1 MSTPPPGR
9 TPAQRDPLKLLSAIL
24 TGLVLGFFAVLF
36 AQRMLPWH
44 EQDRTP
50 AYTDSASRQSMDK
63 PRAAAVP
70 AAKPAAPVRHAEM
83 VPPPASKPAPGEG
96 KIPGKDDSLAPAAP
110 IPASGKPETVSEA
123 PKPAAAGPDQRS
135 KAGSEPAKPS
145 AAEAPPPA
153 KAETAAVPVLVP
165 ASSAKPAKSLSA
177 EEMTAALQP
186 LLSYK
191 ISGEDAKAVKEAFE
205 AAGRE
210 DSDDARAA
218 IKKIADPS
226 AKNFANWRR
235 LRQLQTDVQEG
246 IAFRLAH
253 PLFPDLPQDGA
264 NEKALFLS
272 NAPAAAVLKFYVNR
286 QPLTGA
292 GHASLGGALLET
304 GERERGLA
312 MIKFAWGRYVLDP
325 AVEEKFRAR
334 FGAILN
340 ENDRRRHEQLLKV
353 HAALKDDPG
362 KDSEVRGR
370 VRGLRAALKARA
382 KTKARRG
389 RPVPQKARHGNRRRR
404 SDAGDGSP
412 MLREAAVAGKARAF
426 RVASLVEPVRYR
438 YRRPAAASEDK
449 DGKKAPDKDAGTLQ
463 SKAAANAFKLA
474 KEVVGGPGTLLA
486 RLKALRRE
494 NADDDLWSLLRSIDP
509 DSADLAAPDVW
520 WEFRRSEV
528 RRALLQDHPRT
539 AYAIAKMHGPL
550 NGENLSEAEFMA
562 GWIALR
568 FVHDPLLAVH
578 HFEASRVAGF
588 SRTEARAAYWLGRAK
603 LEVGASKA
611 AQRYFAEA
619 ASRFYTYYGGLARQ
633 AVQRANVCEFRAP
646 AAPSPREIEAFVNE
660 DAFRGVMIAK
670 QLDME
675 PALNAYILDLARQL
689 RDPVQMTLVL
699 ELAQRVTGPH
709 VAVRAAKIA
718 LLRGFPVEAY
728 AFPALLPKYSEAGD
742 NAKLE
747 AALLNALTRQES
759 EFYTGTISPVGAR
772 GLMQLMPQTARQ
784 VAASAKMKYELARLV
799 SDPSYNV
806 TLGSVFL
813 AQLVSAYGGSYV
825 LSLAAYN
832 AGPGRV
838 AEWIKEFGDP
848 RDKNVDPVDW
858 VERIPFTETRQYVQ
872 KILESVQLY
881 RCGFESSKPGFQ
893 LMEDLHR
900 GRPGKIP
907 DLEDIAGSGSDE
919 AP

>member
-1 MSTPPPGR
+1 M
-9 TPAQRDPLKLLSAIL
+9 APL
-24 TGLVLGFFAVLF
+24 
-36 AQRMLPWH
+36 
-44 EQDRTP
+44 
-50 AYTDSASRQSMDK
+50 
-63 PRAAAVP
+63 
-70 AAKPAAPVRHAEM
+70 
-83 VPPPASKPAPGEG
+83 PASKPAPEES
-96 KIPGKDDSLAPAAP
+96 KSPAKDNSPAPATPVSA
-110 IPASGKPETVSEA
+110 KPGTGSET
-123 PKPAAAGPDQRS
+123 PKPAAAGSAQQS

-145 AAEAPPPA
+145 AAEAAQPA
-153 KAETAAVPVLVP
+153 KAEPAPVPVLVP
-165 ASSAKPAKSLSA
+165 ASTARPGKALPAEA
-177 EEMTAALQP
+177 MTAALQP
-186 LLSYK
+186 LLAFK
-191 ISGEDAKAVKEAFE
+191 IGEEDAKAVKEAFE

-226 AKNFANWRR
+226 ARNFAEWRR
-235 LRQLQTDVQEG
+235 LRQLETDLQEG

-253 PLFPDLPQDGA
+253 PLYPDLPQDGA
-264 NEKALFLS
+264 NEKELFLS

-325 AVEEKFRAR
+325 AVEEKFRSR
-334 FGAILN
+334 FGALLN
-340 ENDRRRHEQLLKV
+340 ENDRRRREQLLKV

-362 KDSEVRGR
+362 KDLEVRG
-370 VRGLRAALKARA
+370 RGLRAAMKAKAR
-382 KTKARRG
+382 ARRG
-389 RPVPQKARHGNRRRR
+389 RVAPHKALHRNRRRR
-404 SDAGDGSP
+404 ADAGEGSLL
-412 MLREAAVAGKARAF
+412 LREAAATGKARAF

-449 DGKKAPDKDAGTLQ
+449 DDGKKAPDKGAGTLQ

-474 KEVVGGPGTLLA
+474 KEVVGGPGTMLA

-539 AYAIAKMHGPL
+539 AYAIAKTHGPL

-603 LEVGASKA
+603 LEVGASKE

-633 AVQRANVCEFRAP
+633 AVQRGNVCEFRAP

-747 AALLNALTRQES
+747 PALLNALTRQES

-784 VAASAKMKYELARLV
+784 VAASAKMKYELSRLV

-825 LSLAAYN
+825 LTLAAYN

-893 LMEDLHR
+893 LVEDLHR

-907 DLEDIAGSGSDE
+907 ELEDIAGSGSDE

>member
-9 TPAQRDPLKLLSAIL
+9 TPLPRDPLKLLSAIL

-36 AQRMLPWH
+36 AQRMLPRQ
-44 EQDRTP
+44 EQDQP
-50 AYTDSASRQSMDK
+50 LAHTDAASRQPMDK

-83 VPPPASKPAPGEG
+83 APLPASKPAPEES
-96 KIPGKDDSLAPAAP
+96 KSPAKDNSPAPATLVSA
-110 IPASGKPETVSEA
+110 KPGTGSET
-123 PKPAAAGPDQRS
+123 PKPSAAAGSAQQS

-145 AAEAPPPA
+145 AAEAAQPA
-153 KAETAAVPVLVP
+153 KAEPAAVPVLVP
-165 ASSAKPAKSLSA
+165 ASTARPGKALPAEA
-177 EEMTAALQP
+177 MTAALQP
-186 LLSYK
+186 LLAFK
-191 ISGEDAKAVKEAFE
+191 IGEEDAKAVKEAFE

-226 AKNFANWRR
+226 ARNFAEWRR
-235 LRQLQTDVQEG
+235 LRQLQTDLQDG

-253 PLFPDLPQDGA
+253 PLYPDLPQDGA
-264 NEKALFLS
+264 NEKELFLS

-286 QPLTGA
+286 QPLSGA

-325 AVEEKFRAR
+325 AVEEKFRSR
-334 FGAILN
+334 FGALLN
-340 ENDRRRHEQLLKV
+340 DNDRRRREQLLKV

-362 KDSEVRGR
+362 KDLEVRGR
-370 VRGLRAALKARA
+370 GLGAAMKAKAR
-382 KTKARRG
+382 ARRG
-389 RPVPQKARHGNRRRR
+389 RVAPHKALHRNRRRA
-404 SDAGDGSP
+404 DAGEGSLL
-412 MLREAAVAGKARAF
+412 LREAAATGKARAF
-426 RVASLVEPVRYR
+426 RVASLAEPVRYR
-438 YRRPAAASEDK
+438 YRRPAAANEDK
-449 DGKKAPDKDAGTLQ
+449 DDGKKAPDKGAGTLQ

-474 KEVVGGPGTLLA
+474 KEVVGGPGTMLA

-539 AYAIAKMHGPL
+539 AYAIAKTHGPL

-578 HFEASRVAGF
+578 HFEASRIAGF

-603 LEVGASKA
+603 LEVGASKE
-611 AQRYFAEA
+611 AQRYFAGA

-646 AAPSPREIEAFVNE
+646 VAPSPREVEAFVNE
-660 DAFRGVMIAK
+660 DAFKAVMIAK
-670 QLDME
+670 QLDLDGV
-675 PALNAYILDLARQL
+675 LNAYILDLARQL
-689 RDPVQMTLVL
+689 RDPAQMTLVL

-718 LLRGFPVEAY
+718 LLRGFPAEAY
-728 AFPALLPKYSEAGD
+728 AFPALLPKYSEAGG

-747 AALLNALTRQES
+747 PALLNALTRQES

-813 AQLVSAYGGSYV
+813 AQLVSAYSGSYV
-825 LSLAAYN
+825 LTLAAYN

-848 RDKNVDPVDW
+848 RDKAVDPVDW

-893 LMEDLHR
+893 LVEDLHR

-919 AP
+919 VP

>member
-1 MSTPPPGR
+1 MRKCCRCLRASPRRKEGKTPPKEYS
-9 TPAQRDPLKLLSAIL
+9 PA
-24 TGLVLGFFAVLF
+24 
-36 AQRMLPWH
+36 
-44 EQDRTP
+44 
-50 AYTDSASRQSMDK
+50 
-63 PRAAAVP
+63 
-70 AAKPAAPVRHAEM
+70 PAAPV
-83 VPPPASKPAPGEG
+83 
-96 KIPGKDDSLAPAAP
+96 
-110 IPASGKPETVSEA
+110 PASGKPETASET
-123 PKPAAAGPDQRS
+123 PKPAAAGPAQQA
-135 KAGSEPAKPS
+135 KVAETPKPA
-145 AAEAPPPA
+145 AAEALHPA
-153 KAETAAVPVLVP
+153 KAETAPVPVLVP
-165 ASSAKPAKSLSA
+165 ASSARPVKALSA

-186 LLSYK
+186 LLSFK
-191 ISGEDAKAVKEAFE
+191 IGDEDAKAVKEAFE

-210 DSDDARAA
+210 DDDDARAA
-218 IKKIADPS
+218 IKKIANPA
-226 AKNFANWRR
+226 AKTFAEWKR
-235 LRQLQTDVQEG
+235 LRRPQGDILQEG

-253 PLFPDLPQDGA
+253 PLFPELPQDGT

-312 MIKFAWGRYVLDP
+312 LIKFAWGRYMMDP
-325 AVEEKFRAR
+325 AVEEKFRSR
-334 FGAILN
+334 FGALLS
-340 ENDRRRHEQLLKV
+340 EHDRRRREQLV
-353 HAALKDDPG
+353 AVQAAYKDDPG
-362 KDSEVRGR
+362 KNSLVRGR
-370 VRGLRAALKARA
+370 VLRAAFKARA
-382 KTKARRG
+382 RAKRVRG
-389 RPVPQKARHGNRRRR
+389 VPHKVQQRYRRRR
-404 SDAGDGSP
+404 ADAGEG
-412 MLREAAVAGKARAF
+412 MQLLRGAAVTGRARALG
-426 RVASLVEPVRYR
+426 VTSLVEPVRYR
-438 YRRPAAASEDK
+438 YRRPAAPAEDK
-449 DGKKAPDKDAGTLQ
+449 DEKKATEKAAGTLQ

-474 KEVVGGPGTLLA
+474 KEVVGGPGTMLA

-494 NADDDLWSLLRSIDP
+494 NADDDLWSLLRSLNP
-509 DSADLAAPDVW
+509 NAADLADPDHW

-528 RRALLQDHPRT
+528 RRALSQDHPRT
-539 AYAIAKMHGPL
+539 AYAIARAHGPL
-550 NGENLSEAEFMA
+550 DGENLSDAEFMA
-562 GWIALR
+562 GWVALR

-578 HFEASRVAGF
+578 HFEASRVPGY

-603 LEVGASKA
+603 LEVGASKV

-633 AVQRANVCEFRAP
+633 ASLRANVCEFRAP
-646 AAPSPREIEAFVNE
+646 TAPSPRAIEAFVNE
-660 DAFRGVMIAK
+660 DAFKAVAIAK
-670 QLDME
+670 QLDLDGV
-675 PALNAYILDLARQL
+675 LNAYILDLARQL
-689 RDPVQMTLVL
+689 RDPEQMTLAM

-747 AALLNALTRQES
+747 PALLNALTRQES
-759 EFYTGTISPVGAR
+759 EFYTGTVSPVGAR

-784 VAASAKMKYELARLV
+784 VAASAKMKYELGRLV

-813 AQLVSAYGGSYV
+813 AQLVNAYSGSYV
-825 LSLAAYN
+825 LTLAAYN

-838 AEWIKEFGDP
+838 ADWIKEYGDP
-848 RDKNVDPVDW
+848 RNKTVDPVDW

-893 LMEDLHR
+893 LVEDLHR
-900 GRPGKIP
+900 GRPGKVP

>member
-9 TPAQRDPLKLLSAIL
+9 TPAPRDPLKLLSAIL

-36 AQRMLPWH
+36 AQRMLPRQ
-44 EQDRTP
+44 EQDQTL
-50 AYTDSASRQSMDK
+50 AHTDAASRQPMAK

-83 VPPPASKPAPGEG
+83 VPPPPSKPAPAEG
-96 KIPGKDDSLAPAAP
+96 KITAKDNSPATAAP
-110 IPASGKPETVSEA
+110 VPASGKSESASET
-123 PKPAAAGPDQRS
+123 PKPAAAGPVQQS
-135 KAGSEPAKPS
+135 QAGSEPAKPS

-153 KAETAAVPVLVP
+153 KAEAAPVPVLVP
-165 ASSAKPAKSLSA
+165 ASSARPVKALSA

-186 LLSYK
+186 LLSFK
-191 ISGEDAKAVKEAFE
+191 IAGEDAKAVKEAFE

-226 AKNFANWRR
+226 AKNFAEWRR
-235 LRQLQTDVQEG
+235 LRQLQTDLQEG
-246 IAFRLAH
+246 FAFRLAH
-253 PLFPDLPQDGA
+253 PLYPDLPQDGA

-286 QPLTGA
+286 QPLSGA

-312 MIKFAWGRYVLDP
+312 MIEFAWGRYVLDP
-325 AVEEKFRAR
+325 AVEEKFRSR
-334 FGAILN
+334 FGALLN
-340 ENDRRRHEQLLKV
+340 ENDRRRREQLLKV

-370 VRGLRAALKARA
+370 GLRAAMKARA
-382 KTKARRG
+382 RARRG
-389 RPVPQKARHGNRRRR
+389 RVAPRRKVLHRNRRLRT
-404 SDAGDGSP
+404 DAGDGSLL
-412 MLREAAVAGKARAF
+412 LREAAATGKARAF

-449 DGKKAPDKDAGTLQ
+449 DDGKKTPDKGAGTLQ

-474 KEVVGGPGTLLA
+474 KEVVGGPGTMLA

-509 DSADLAAPDVW
+509 NAADLAAPDLW
-520 WEFRRSEV
+520 WEFRRGEV

-539 AYAIAKMHGPL
+539 AYAIAMAHGPL
-550 NGENLSEAEFMA
+550 EGENLSEAEFMA

-578 HFEASRVAGF
+578 HFQASRVAGF

-603 LEVGASKA
+603 LEVGAAKE

-646 AAPSPREIEAFVNE
+646 VAPSAREVEAFVNE
-660 DAFRGVMIAK
+660 DAFKAVMIAK
-670 QLDME
+670 QLDLDGV
-675 PALNAYILDLARQL
+675 LNAYILDLARQL
-689 RDPVQMTLVL
+689 RDPAQMTLVL

-718 LLRGFPVEAY
+718 LLRGFPAEAY

-747 AALLNALTRQES
+747 PALLNALTRQES

-813 AQLVSAYGGSYV
+813 AQLVSAYRGSYV
-825 LSLAAYN
+825 LTLAAYN

-848 RDKNVDPVDW
+848 RDKDVDPVDW

-893 LMEDLHR
+893 LVEDLHR

>member
-1 MSTPPPGR
+1 MR
-9 TPAQRDPLKLLSAIL
+9 
-24 TGLVLGFFAVLF
+24 
-36 AQRMLPWH
+36 
-44 EQDRTP
+44 
-50 AYTDSASRQSMDK
+50 
-63 PRAAAVP
+63 
-70 AAKPAAPVRHAEM
+70 
-83 VPPPASKPAPGEG
+83 
-96 KIPGKDDSLAPAAP
+96 
-110 IPASGKPETVSEA
+110 
-123 PKPAAAGPDQRS
+123 
-135 KAGSEPAKPS
+135 
-145 AAEAPPPA
+145 
-153 KAETAAVPVLVP
+153 
-165 ASSAKPAKSLSA
+165 
-177 EEMTAALQP
+177 
-186 LLSYK
+186 
-191 ISGEDAKAVKEAFE
+191 
-205 AAGRE
+205 
-210 DSDDARAA
+210 
-218 IKKIADPS
+218 
-226 AKNFANWRR
+226 
-235 LRQLQTDVQEG
+235 
-246 IAFRLAH
+246 
-253 PLFPDLPQDGA
+253 
-264 NEKALFLS
+264 
-272 NAPAAAVLKFYVNR
+272 
-286 QPLTGA
+286 
-292 GHASLGGALLET
+292 SLGGALLET

-325 AVEEKFRAR
+325 AVEEKFRSR
-334 FGAILN
+334 FGALLN
-340 ENDRRRHEQLLKV
+340 ENDRRRREQLLKV

-370 VRGLRAALKARA
+370 GLRAAMKARA
-382 KTKARRG
+382 RARRG
-389 RPVPQKARHGNRRRR
+389 RAAPHKALHRNRRRR
-404 SDAGDGSP
+404 ADAGEGSLL
-412 MLREAAVAGKARAF
+412 LREAAAAGKARAF

-449 DGKKAPDKDAGTLQ
+449 DDGKKAPDKGAGTLQ

-474 KEVVGGPGTLLA
+474 KEVVGGPGTMLA

-494 NADDDLWSLLRSIDP
+494 NADDDLWSLLRSLDP
-509 DSADLAAPDVW
+509 NAADLAAPDVW

-539 AYAIAKMHGPL
+539 AYAIAKAHGPL
-550 NGENLSEAEFMA
+550 EGENLSEAEFMA

-578 HFEASRVAGF
+578 HFQASRVAGF

-603 LEVGASKA
+603 LEVGASKEA
-611 AQRYFAEA
+611 RRYFAEA

-646 AAPSPREIEAFVNE
+646 VAPSAREVEAFVNE
-660 DAFRGVMIAK
+660 DAFKAVMIAK
-670 QLDME
+670 QLDLDGV
-675 PALNAYILDLARQL
+675 LNAYILDLARQL
-689 RDPVQMTLVL
+689 RDPAQMTLVL

-718 LLRGFPVEAY
+718 LLRGFPAEAY

-747 AALLNALTRQES
+747 PALLNALTRQES

-825 LSLAAYN
+825 LTLAAYN

-848 RDKNVDPVDW
+848 RDKDVDPVDW

-893 LMEDLHR
+893 LVEDLHR
-900 GRPGKIP
+900 GDRARSPIWRISQDLARMRPH
-907 DLEDIAGSGSDE
+907 DFF
-919 AP
+919 

>member
-36 AQRMLPWH
+36 AQRMLPRQ
-44 EQDRTP
+44 EQDQTLAHTDAAPRQP
-50 AYTDSASRQSMDK
+50 ADK
-63 PRAAAVP
+63 PLAAAVP
-70 AAKPAAPVRHAEM
+70 AAQPAAPVRHAET
-83 VPPPASKPAPGEG
+83 VPLPASKAAPEESKRPAKDNSPAPATLVSA
-96 KIPGKDDSLAPAAP
+96 KPGTGA
-110 IPASGKPETVSEA
+110 ET
-123 PKPAAAGPDQRS
+123 PKPAAAASSAPQP
-135 KAGSEPAKPS
+135 KAGSEPDKPS
-145 AAEAPPPA
+145 AAEAAQPA
-153 KAETAAVPVLVP
+153 KAEPAAVPVLVP
-165 ASSAKPAKSLSA
+165 ASNARPGKALPAEA
-177 EEMTAALQP
+177 MTAALQP
-186 LLSYK
+186 LLAFK
-191 ISGEDAKAVKEAFE
+191 ISEEDAKAVKEAFE
-205 AAGRE
+205 AARRE

-226 AKNFANWRR
+226 ARNFAEWRR
-235 LRQLQTDVQEG
+235 LRQLETDLQDG
-246 IAFRLAH
+246 FAFRLAH
-253 PLFPDLPQDGA
+253 PLYPDVPQDGA

-272 NAPAAAVLKFYVNR
+272 SAPAAAVLKFYVNR

-312 MIKFAWGRYVLDP
+312 MIKFAWGRYALDP
-325 AVEEKFRAR
+325 AVEEKFRSR
-334 FGAILN
+334 FGALLN
-340 ENDRRRHEQLLKV
+340 ENDRRHREQLLKV
-353 HAALKDDPG
+353 QAALKDDPG

-370 VRGLRAALKARA
+370 GMRAAMKAR
-382 KTKARRG
+382 TKARRG
-389 RPVPQKARHGNRRRR
+389 RIAPHKVQQHRNRRRR
-404 SDAGDGSP
+404 ADAGDGS
-412 MLREAAVAGKARAF
+412 LLAREAAAIGKAHAF
-426 RVASLVEPVRYR
+426 RVTSLVEPVRYR

-449 DGKKAPDKDAGTLQ
+449 EEKKAPDKGAGTLQ
-463 SKAAANAFKLA
+463 SKAAAKAFKLT

-486 RLKALRRE
+486 RLKGLRRE
-494 NADDDLWSLLRSIDP
+494 NADDDLWSLLRSINP

-520 WEFRRSEV
+520 WDFRRSEV

-539 AYAIAKMHGPL
+539 AYAIAKAHGPL
-550 NGENLSEAEFMA
+550 GGENLSEAEFMA

-568 FVHDPLLAVH
+568 FVHDPLLAVR

-588 SRTEARAAYWLGRAK
+588 SRTEARAAYWLGRVK
-603 LEVGASKA
+603 LEVGAPKE

-633 AVQRANVCEFRAP
+633 AVQRSNVCEFRAP

-675 PALNAYILDLARQL
+675 PVLNAYILDLARQL

-728 AFPALLPKYSEAGD
+728 AFPALLPKYSETGD

-747 AALLNALTRQES
+747 PALLNALTRQES
-759 EFYTGTISPVGAR
+759 EFYTGTVSPVGAR

-784 VAASAKMKYELARLV
+784 VAAAAKMKYELSRLV

-813 AQLVSAYGGSYV
+813 AQLVSAYRGSYV
-825 LSLAAYN
+825 LTLAAYN

-838 AEWIKEFGDP
+838 AEWIKAFGDP

-893 LMEDLHR
+893 LVEDLHR